1 MSRDRG
7 YTDAAI
13 KKALAEGGGG
23 GVPDGDKGDIT
34 VSSAGT
40 VWTID
45 AS

>member
-23 GVPDGDKGDIT
+23 AVGVHAHIY
-34 VSSAGT
+34 
-40 VWTID
+40 
-45 AS
+45 